1 MTKRRSNAWAQQVQ
15 IWEMTRL
22 NNLEDKLKKLQ
33 VEAVYNKDDLLKHPG
48 GAEVLDKLDATVKAI
63 TALLDELDGVKE
75 GAA

>member
-1 MTKRRSNAWAQQVQ
+1 MTKRRSNAWAQQNM

-22 NNLEDKLKKLQ
+22 NNLEEMLKKVQ
-33 VEAVYNKDDLLKHPG
+33 VQAVYNKADLLKHRG

-63 TALLDELDGVKE
+63 TALMDELDGVKE